1 MKFEVE
7 THDIT
12 VLADALNDAVIAY
25 NDITKFIYLGCSPV
39 ASILQTLENTPY
51 EILRKRLDAL
61 NGLYSQVEDIE
72 RRMLNDQRRENHE
85 PSAGTL

>member
-12 VLADALNDAVIAY
+12 ILAEALNNAVIGY
-25 NDITKFIYLGCSPV
+25 NDVIHALYLGCDPSAPH
-39 ASILQTLENTPY
+39 LRPLENIPY
-51 EILRKRLDAL
+51 EKLRKRLDAL
-61 NGLYSQVEDIE
+61 NGLYLQVEEIE

-85 PSAGTL
+85 PSA

>member
-12 VLADALNDAVIAY
+12 ILAEALNNAVIGY
-25 NDITKFIYLGCSPV
+25 NDIIHAIYLGCDPAAPSLRP
-39 ASILQTLENTPY
+39 LEDTPY
-51 EILRKRLDAL
+51 EKLKKRLDAL
-61 NGLYSQVEDIE
+61 NGLYLQIEEIE

-85 PSAGTL
+85 PSA

>member
-12 VLADALNDAVIAY
+12 ILAEALNNAVIGY
-25 NDITKFIYLGCSPV
+25 NDIIHALYLGCDLTAPSLRP
-39 ASILQTLENTPY
+39 LEDAPY
-51 EILRKRLDAL
+51 EKLKKRLDAL
-61 NGLYSQVEDIE
+61 NGLYLQVEEIE

-85 PSAGTL
+85 PSA